1 MQLERI
7 GTIAMS
13 RISIEIPGEV
23 NDGNGIEGALL
34 YAYAATFQE
43 K

>member
-7 GTIAMS
+7 GTITMS

-23 NDGNGIEGALL
+23 NNGNGIEGALL
-34 YAYAATFQE
+34 DAYTATYQG